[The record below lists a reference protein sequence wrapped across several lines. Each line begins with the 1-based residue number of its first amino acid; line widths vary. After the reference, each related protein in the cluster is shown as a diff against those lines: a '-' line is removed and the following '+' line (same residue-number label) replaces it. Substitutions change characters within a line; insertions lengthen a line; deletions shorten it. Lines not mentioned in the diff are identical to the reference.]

1 MAKLVSKV
9 TKVMFFYLGGKSIHH
24 HNLQLKGN
32 AKSGIFLMIMNQ
44 RNQKWNAILS
54 NLQKEMNK
62 HEEDVRM
69 KLVDT
74 KVS

>member
-1 MAKLVSKV
+1 
-9 TKVMFFYLGGKSIHH
+9 
-24 HNLQLKGN
+24 
-32 AKSGIFLMIMNQ
+32 LMIMNQ